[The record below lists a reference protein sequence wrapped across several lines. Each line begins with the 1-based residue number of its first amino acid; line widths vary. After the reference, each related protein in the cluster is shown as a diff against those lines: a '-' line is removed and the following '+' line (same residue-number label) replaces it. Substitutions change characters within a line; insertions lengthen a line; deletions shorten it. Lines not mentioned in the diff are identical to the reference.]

1 MLKTIH
7 TLGKEISEGRDE
19 WQDIIETKLKVKTKE
34 NDRLLIQNIIL
45 DLDTNEVI
53 ISNDN
58 YRAFDESFETLKEL
72 RHLATQGG
80 NFKAVY
86 VCVDASNVDKLAK
99 TLFGK
104 PDKKTGEYPLSGEL
118 MQSIEKDMS
127 ALMESDFYK
136 MLTDI
141 VPLRENFFEYFLGE
155 KGKFNL
161 VKVNEKLGLSVSNK
175 IVLLY
180 VSVKS
185 EKHGLDNVPL
195 GEMTGYNEFIRHKF
209 FSKKEV
215 KSTENNKQKL
225 CYVSGELKD
234 DTVMAEFSG
243 ANRYNINRMFI
254 LDKINYSSDFEGKKS
269 YNKNYQL
276 SQDSLTM
283 LERGSDYILQ
293 NLTTT
298 IADVPHALI
307 PEFLSSKKITRD
319 RLKSILSDTDLLF
332 NSKKFGEFDTF
343 LGRRTITK
351 DDVYWLNFLT
361 IDSNGNYFK
370 AGNLIK
376 DVSKFHFINL
386 TQTLNQSGKLLSA
399 WLGLKYDFNLNSM
412 YRLVPVRK
420 DNENINQ
427 ALILFAAV
435 LEQRKIELRKLY
447 THFTELVLCHWYERY
462 KSFTNVRNKYENF
475 DYAAKDAVYGYMA
488 FIYSLKQLNL
498 IKNLSVM
505 DKEKP
510 KSNIA
515 EQEEKFFGAM
525 DYTSAQKAL
534 FFLGKALNRV
544 GYEQEQHKNKK
555 TVLNKINFNGMDKRS
570 IFRLSTD
577 LFEKGTQYT
586 TKKDGVPLLDKIKY
600 NLTKFNKSFD
610 FNSWDMNP
618 HEALFFLLSGYTF
631 NIKSKPKNEA
641 ETKTDNK

>member
-58 YRAFDESFETLKEL
+58 YRAFDEGFETLKEL

-86 VCVDASNVDKLAK
+86 VCVDASNIDKLAK

-104 PDKKTGEYPLSGEL
+104 PDKETGVYPSSGQL
-118 MQSIEKDMS
+118 MQSIQKDMPT
-127 ALMESDFYK
+127 LMEGDFYK
-136 MLTDI
+136 MLADLI
-141 VPLRENFFEYFLGE
+141 PLRENFFEYFLGE

-161 VKVNEKLGLSVSNK
+161 VKVNEKLGLSISNK

-180 VSVKS
+180 VSIKS
-185 EKHGLDNVPL
+185 EKYGLDNVPL
-195 GEMTGYNEFIRHKF
+195 GEMVGYNEFVRHKF
-209 FSKKEV
+209 FSKKET
-215 KSTENNKQKL
+215 KSAENNKQKL

-254 LDKINYSSDFEGKKS
+254 LDKINYSSDFGGKKS

-276 SQDSLTM
+276 SEDSLM
-283 LERGSDYILQ
+283 LLERGSDYILQ
-293 NLTTT
+293 NLTTN

-332 NSKKFGEFDTF
+332 NSSKFEALDTF
-343 LGRRTITK
+343 LGKRTQ
-351 DDVYWLNFLT
+351 DDTYWLNFLA

-376 DVSKFHFINL
+376 DVSQFHFITL
-386 TQTLNQSGKLLSA
+386 TRTLSESGKLLSA
-399 WLGLKYDFNLNSM
+399 WLGTKYPFNLNSM
-412 YRLVPVRK
+412 YRLIPVRK
-420 DNENINQ
+420 DNQNINQ
-427 ALILFAAV
+427 ALILFGAV
-435 LEQRKIELRKLY
+435 LEQRKVELEKLY
-447 THFTELVLCHWYERY
+447 THFTELILCHWYERY
-462 KSFTNVRNKYENF
+462 KSFTNVRSKYENF

-510 KSNIA
+510 TVDIA
-515 EQEEKFFGAM
+515 RDLEAFFDAM
-525 DYTSAQKAL
+525 QYTHAQKAL
-534 FFLGKALNRV
+534 FYLGQALTQV
-544 GYEQEQHKNKK
+544 GLAQEKKGNKK
-555 TVLNKINFNGMDKRS
+555 TVLNKVNFNGMDKRS
-570 IFRLSTD
+570 IYRLSTD
-577 LFEKGTQYT
+577 LFEKGTQYNQDNN
-586 TKKDGVPLLDKIKY
+586 KPLLEKIKW
-600 NLTKFNKSFD
+600 NLAKFNRGFD
-610 FNSWDMNP
+610 FNTWNMNP
-618 HEALFFLLSGYTF
+618 QEALFFLLSGYTF

-641 ETKTDNK
+641 ETKN